1 VAAGIKDKDVIVAAL
16 THDIGKRH
24 AGLGLVGRSVAS
36 LMIITGLPLTER
48 MRDYRDHGLI
58 AARELSEV
66 PAPSLAI
73 EFALHH
79 HGERPETIEAQI
91 WDALVAADQPP
102 KTLGMLRG
110 RITSDT
116 T

>member
-1 VAAGIKDKDVIVAAL
+1 
-16 THDIGKRH
+16 
-24 AGLGLVGRSVAS
+24 
-36 LMIITGLPLTER
+36 

-58 AARELSEV
+58 SARELSRV

-79 HGERPETIEAQI
+79 HGKRPRTIEALT

-102 KTLGMLRG
+102 KVLGMLRG
-110 RITSDT
+110 RITSVT